1 MGQIL
6 DLLRGSH
13 DVEKII
19 VDFDNATP
27 SDDEKELWTQINEVL
42 SSAQTILQ
50 RLIDYKGCEDAIRK
64 AITSPSQETEAA
76 AWEAVV
82 PAVDELRDFYE
93 YSTRLESIFPNLLV
107 ALCAEDPKHT
117 LANKQALA
125 KQLGD
130 VFDFVLRFDDA
141 KMVNPAI
148 QNDFS
153 YYRRTLSRMKLAK
166 QDSNIKIRDD
176 LANKM
181 SLFYAFP
188 TPMMRV
194 LSTTS
199 NNFLSNGSNNVSKEN
214 VTTILAS
221 MANIC
226 RDTVTDAKEKGT
238 NMNEHTAMLLLRA
251 MTGAIILYDH
261 TSELG
266 AFHKKS
272 PINVR
277 ACITLLKTHD
287 LKPTGLV
294 NALRFTTVHLN
305 DPETPDVVKQM
316 LQ

>member
-1 MGQIL
+1 MKKL
-6 DLLRGSH
+6 WNKLN
-13 DVEKII
+13 DVLK
-19 VDFDNATP
+19 DAP
-27 SDDEKELWTQINEVL
+27 SL
-42 SSAQTILQ
+42 LQ

-64 AITSPSQETEAA
+64 AITSPSTETEAA

-82 PAVDELRDFYE
+82 PAVDELKDFYE
-93 YSTRLESIFPNLLV
+93 YSTKLEGVFPNLLV
-107 ALCAEDPKHT
+107 ALCAEDPKHN

-194 LSTTS
+194 LSQTTA
-199 NNFLSNGSNNVSKEN
+199 NFLSSGDNNVSKEN
-214 VTTILAS
+214 VTTTLAS

-226 RDTVTDAKEKGT
+226 RDTVNNAKEKGT
-238 NMNEHTAMLLLRA
+238 NMEEKSAMLLLRA

-261 TSELG
+261 IAETG

-277 ACITLLKTHD
+277 ACITLLKSHP

>member
-6 DLLRGSH
+6 DIIRGTH

-19 VDFDNATP
+19 MDFENATP
-27 SDDEKELWTQINEVL
+27 SDEEKDLWNQINAVMEKAPGLLDKL
-42 SSAQTILQ
+42 SA
-50 RLIDYKGCEDAIRK
+50 YAGCEEAIRK

-76 AWEAVV
+76 AWEVVV
-82 PAVDELRDFYE
+82 PAVDQLKDFYE
-93 YSTRLESIFPNLLV
+93 YSNELEQIFPTLLV
-107 ALCAEDPKHT
+107 ALCSNDPKHS

-130 VFDFVLRFDDA
+130 VFDFVLCFDDA

-166 QDSNIKIRDD
+166 QDAGVKIRDD

-194 LSTTS
+194 LSTTTA
-199 NNFLSNGSNNVSKEN
+199 NFLSNGSNTVSKES
-214 VTTILAS
+214 VTTALAA

-226 RDTVTDAKEKGT
+226 RDTVENDKT
-238 NMNEHTAMLLLRA
+238 NENHMNMMKLA
-251 MTGAIILYDH
+251 
-261 TSELG
+261 
-266 AFHKKS
+266 
-272 PINVR
+272 
-277 ACITLLKTHD
+277 
-287 LKPTGLV
+287 
-294 NALRFTTVHLN
+294 
-305 DPETPDVVKQM
+305 
-316 LQ
+316 

>member
-1 MGQIL
+1 MC
-6 DLLRGSH
+6 S
-13 DVEKII
+13 
-19 VDFDNATP
+19 N
-27 SDDEKELWTQINEVL
+27 
-42 SSAQTILQ
+42 
-50 RLIDYKGCEDAIRK
+50 
-64 AITSPSQETEAA
+64 
-76 AWEAVV
+76 
-82 PAVDELRDFYE
+82 
-93 YSTRLESIFPNLLV
+93 
-107 ALCAEDPKHT
+107 DPKHT

-166 QDSNIKIRDD
+166 QDTGIKIRDD

-194 LSTTS
+194 LSTTTA
-199 NNFLSNGSNNVSKEN
+199 NFLSNGSNTVSKDS
-214 VTTILAS
+214 VTTTLAS

-226 RDTVTDAKEKGT
+226 RDTVENDKE
-238 NMNEHTAMLLLRA
+238 NENHMQEKTVMLALRA

-261 TSELG
+261 IADAG

-277 ACITLLKTHD
+277 ACITLLKTHS

-294 NALRFTTVHLN
+294 NALRFTTIHLN
-305 DPETPDVVKQM
+305 DPETPDIVKQM
-316 LQ
+316 LQQ